1 MTRVIGA
8 VPCGGY
14 PRRMLPVSRPS
25 ALASWLRDH
34 RMLEAR
40 LAETDLNP
48 PHVLMVGHALLA
60 FADREAEAF
69 TVLLPL
75 LDPTVRVDLAAEH
88 HQLDDDLAL
97 LEWLIGTTPDS
108 PDVPVLGASLIRRL
122 RLHAERDGRLLERA
136 ERLRTGD

>member
-1 MTRVIGA
+1 MTRVIG
-8 VPCGGY
+8 PGPRGGY

-25 ALASWLRDH
+25 ALASLLWDH
-34 RMLEAR
+34 RVLEAR
-40 LAETDLNP
+40 LAEADLNP
-48 PHVLMVGHALLA
+48 PHVLVVGRALLA

-88 HQLDDDLAL
+88 HQLDDDLGL

-108 PDVPVLGASLIRRL
+108 LDITVLGASLIRRM